1 MLTKVFDAFV
11 EASPVSVMA
20 RGLAERLLDADKL
33 DAWFESGDSSQYTR
47 ELPFSA
53 VFSLMSQVVCGSQK
67 SVNAAYQSAK
77 DEVPTSIVSVY
88 NKLKG
93 IEVETSAGLV
103 RYAAGEA
110 TALIEEL
117 EGAVPERLPGYR
129 VKLLDGNCLA
139 ASEHRI
145 KELRATSA
153 GPLPGKSLVVL
164 DPALHLPIDVFPC
177 EDGHTQERALLGAV
191 LDTVEPNDAWIA
203 DRNFCTLGFLSG
215 IAKAQGY
222 FVIREHKKLPWE
234 AVPGSKLTAAGKT
247 DTGTVYQQRVEIV
260 DEQGKKLRLRRV
272 KLTLKKATRDGE
284 RIIYILTNLPV
295 TAASARKIAELYRGR
310 WTIETAFQELTLH
323 LNSEINALGYPRAA
337 LFGFCVA
344 LVAYTIMAV
353 LKAALRSVHGAQN
366 IEDNFSGYYLADE
379 LSGIYRGMMIT
390 IPDSRWVVFSRLTQ
404 SQLIELLKAL
414 AANVNLP
421 RFQKHRRGPKKP
433 AKKRKTDKRTPHVST
448 ARVIASRKR

>member
-1 MLTKVFDAFV
+1 MLPKIFEAFI

-20 RGLAERLLDADKL
+20 RGLAERLLDARKL
-33 DAWFESGDSSQYTR
+33 DAWFESVDSSQYTR
-47 ELPFSA
+47 ELPFST

-77 DEVPTSIVSVY
+77 DEVPASIVSVY

-117 EGAVPERLPGYR
+117 EGAVPEWLPGYR

-139 ASEHRI
+139 ASERRI
-145 KELRATSA
+145 KELRRTSA

-164 DPALHLPIDVFPC
+164 DPALNLPIDVFPC
-177 EDGHTQERALLGAV
+177 EDGHAQERALLGAV
-191 LDTVEPNDAWIA
+191 LDTVEPNDTWIA

-222 FVIREHKKLPWE
+222 FVIREHKKLRWE
-234 AVPGSKLTAAGKT
+234 EEPGSTLVTEGKVE
-247 DTGTVYQQRVEIV
+247 TGTVSQQRVQIV
-260 DEQGKKLRLRRV
+260 DEQGKTYRLRRV
-272 KLTLKKATRDGE
+272 TLTLNKATRDGD
-284 RIIYILTNLPV
+284 RVIHILTNLPV
-295 TAASARKIAELYRGR
+295 KAATARKIAELYRGR

-344 LVAYTIMAV
+344 LVAYIIMAV
-353 LKAALRSVHGAQN
+353 LKAALRNVHGVQR
-366 IEDNFSGYYLADE
+366 IEDHFSGYYLADE
-379 LSGIYRGMMIT
+379 LSGIYRGMMIS
-390 IPDSRWVVFSRLTQ
+390 IPSPQWVVFSRLPQ
-404 SQLIELLKAL
+404 PQLVDLLKAL
-414 AANVNLP
+414 AANVNLS
-421 RFQKHRRGPKKP
+421 RFQKHPRGPKKP
-433 AKKRKTDKRTPHVST
+433 AKKRTTDKHTPHVST
-448 ARVIASRKR
+448 ARVIGSRKK

>member
-1 MLTKVFDAFV
+1 MLAKIFNAFV

-20 RGLAERLLDADKL
+20 RGLAERLLDANKL
-33 DAWFESGDSSQYTR
+33 DAWFESVDSSQYTR
-47 ELPFSA
+47 ELSFSA

-67 SVNAAYQSAK
+67 SVNAAYQLARE
-77 DEVPTSIVSVY
+77 EVPTSIVSVY

-145 KELRATSA
+145 KPLRRTSA
-153 GPLPGKSLVVL
+153 GPLPGKSLVVF
-164 DPALHLPIDVFPC
+164 DPALQLPIDVFPC
-177 EDGHTQERALLGAV
+177 EDGHTQERALFGAV
-191 LDTVEPNDAWIA
+191 LDTVEPDDVWIA

-215 IAKAQGY
+215 ITQAQGY
-222 FVIREHKKLPWE
+222 YVIREHKKLPFE
-234 AVPGSKLTAAGKT
+234 PVPGSKLIAAGKV
-247 DTGTVYQQRVEIV
+247 DTGTVHQQRVQIV
-260 DEQGKKLRLRRV
+260 NDKGKTLRLRRV
-272 KLTLKKATRDGE
+272 KLTLKKATRDGDH
-284 RIIYILTNLPV
+284 IIYILTNLPV

-323 LNSEINALGYPRAA
+323 LNSEINTLGYPRAA

-344 LVAYTIMAV
+344 LVAYIIMAV

-366 IEDNFSGYYLADE
+366 IQDNFSGYYLADE
-379 LSGIYRGMMIT
+379 LSGVYRGMMIT
-390 IPDSRWVVFSRLTQ
+390 IPDSHWLVFSRLTQ
-404 SQLIELLKAL
+404 NQLIELLKAL
-414 AANVNLP
+414 AGNVNLS
-421 RFQKHRRGPKKP
+421 RFQKHPREPKKP
-433 AKKRKTDKRTPHVST
+433 TRKRKSDKRKPHVST
-448 ARVIASRKR
+448 ARVIASEKR